1 MYKYEYYKNIIPNLI
16 PQKSETTGFENLK
29 KILATET
36 GIYNQYNILYRDP
49 QIAIEVKSPRARQRA
64 RRLANQELQAIY
76 QDETKSKLGRF
87 SRNIKYPDI
96 ISDIYVNF
104 LTYIDENDLECVNR
118 YLFDF

>member
-1 MYKYEYYKNIIPNLI
+1 MPSGKE
-16 PQKSETTGFENLK
+16 
-29 KILATET
+29 
-36 GIYNQYNILYRDP
+36 
-49 QIAIEVKSPRARQRA
+49 IAIEVKSPRARQRA

-104 LTYIDENDLECVNR
+104 LTYIDENDLEQYRLKNDMKHKR
-118 YLFDF
+118 KQIIQSFFLLQLKNEIF